1 MASSVEAAEDEEDS
15 ETEQA
20 VWNGSSWDSE
30 GETIMVQGGLD
41 LCWTGLCWPTS
52 WPTTNPGPGHIGEDG
67 GGGGGGHGSGVADP
81 HPIPAPRDCTAEPT
95 HEQCY
100 ACCDWNV
107 DEVWGERCRR
117 IKDRGERKRCWADAE
132 NRRGDC
138 QRGCPRL
145 TITRVP

>member
-1 MASSVEAAEDEEDS
+1 MRQLILVLVLVLVGCTDELTDGNAPEDPDGEVIVGAAPTHDPD
-15 ETEQA
+15 
-20 VWNGSSWDSE
+20 NCP
-30 GETIMVQGGLD
+30 GGGTD
-41 LCWTGLCWPTS
+41 P
-52 WPTTNPGPGHIGEDG
+52 G
-67 GGGGGGHGSGVADP
+67 GGGADP
-81 HPIPAPRDCTAEPT
+81 NPIPAPRDCTAEPT

-107 DEVWGERCRR
+107 EKVWGERCRR

-145 TITRVP
+145 TITGAPWAP